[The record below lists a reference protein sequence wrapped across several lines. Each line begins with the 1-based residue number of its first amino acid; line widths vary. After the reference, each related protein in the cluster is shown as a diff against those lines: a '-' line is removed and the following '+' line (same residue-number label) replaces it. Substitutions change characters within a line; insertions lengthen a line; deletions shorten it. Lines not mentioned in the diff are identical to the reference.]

1 MICVSA
7 QLEKRQDLAHRHDVF
22 RTTYEQG
29 FQPKEPNA
37 SPSPYVTTATMIPI
51 QVISRPDA
59 HHERMV
65 ISDFSAPT
73 AKCATRLIPNE
84 PITASRP
91 PEKKNGMIG
100 TNAPIAV
107 EMPADKAAV
116 H

>member
-1 MICVSA
+1 MFS
-7 QLEKRQDLAHRHDVF
+7 KRALRDS
-22 RTTYEQG
+22 Y
-29 FQPKEPNA
+29 PNEPNA

-65 ISDFSAPT
+65 ISDFKAPT
-73 AKCATRLIPNE
+73 AKWATRLIPKE
-84 PITASRP
+84 AITASRP

-107 EMPADKAAV
+107 EMPADRAAV
-116 H
+116 DRKSVV